1 MTAFFLQQLINGLTL
16 GAVYGLIAIGYTMVY
31 GIIGMINFA
40 HGEVYMVSAYL
51 CAIGLALLSFFGIHS
66 FPLLIFATL
75 VFTIVVTGVY
85 GWAIERIAYRPLRN
99 STRLAPLIS
108 AIGMSLILQNYVQL
122 SQGPNQQGI
131 PTLLSGALRMTVGD
145 GVVQI
150 TWTKVF
156 ILVAALVG
164 MLILTWIIQYT
175 RLGRI
180 CRATQQDR
188 RMAAILGINTDRVIS
203 LVFVIG
209 AAMAG
214 LAGVLVTMNYGTFDF
229 YIGFIIG
236 IKAFTAAVL
245 GGIGSLPGAM
255 LGGLLLGVAEAQFAG
270 LVNSDYK
277 DVFSFALLVA
287 ILVAWLSLFLAPQGI
302 NQFALLLNKQDTL
315 TEFDTLVPGRF
326 QAMRDGTRV
335 TYTEELSKD
344 RGELAGIFISQKDLN
359 SSNQERGISILV
371 AEKGTQNIQADGSRY
386 LILHNGYRYDGNPGQ
401 ANYRA
406 IQYDTYGVMLPK
418 PEASSEVSERDAVPT
433 ADLFGSDN
441 PRYQAELQWRLSTP
455 LLVFVVT
462 LLAVPLSRVNPRQGR
477 FLKLL
482 PAILLYMGYLALLI
496 AVRGQLDK
504 GKIPM
509 ANGLWWVHGLFLAIG
524 LLLFYWEPLRLK
536 LASSRAGREVAHG

>member
-1 MTAFFLQQLINGLTL
+1 MAAFFLQQLINGLTL

-51 CAIGLALLSFFGIHS
+51 CAIGLALLAYFGIHS
-66 FPLLIFATL
+66 FPLLIFGTL
-75 VFTIVVTGVY
+75 VFTIIVTGVY

-108 AIGMSLILQNYVQL
+108 AIGMSLILQNYAQL

-131 PTLLSGALRMTVGD
+131 PTLMHGVLRLTVGD

-150 TWTKVF
+150 TWTKIF
-156 ILVAALVG
+156 ILLAAFVG
-164 MLILTWIIQYT
+164 MVVLSWIINHTQ
-175 RLGRI
+175 LGRV

-203 LVFVIG
+203 LVFMIG

-287 ILVAWLSLFLAPQGI
+287 ILIFRPQG
-302 NQFALLLNKQDTL
+302 LL
-315 TEFDTLVPGRF
+315 GRP
-326 QAMRDGTRV
+326 V
-335 TYTEELSKD
+335 
-344 RGELAGIFISQKDLN
+344 
-359 SSNQERGISILV
+359 V
-371 AEKGTQNIQADGSRY
+371 AK
-386 LILHNGYRYDGNPGQ
+386 
-401 ANYRA
+401 
-406 IQYDTYGVMLPK
+406 V
-418 PEASSEVSERDAVPT
+418 
-433 ADLFGSDN
+433 
-441 PRYQAELQWRLSTP
+441 
-455 LLVFVVT
+455 
-462 LLAVPLSRVNPRQGR
+462 
-477 FLKLL
+477 
-482 PAILLYMGYLALLI
+482 
-496 AVRGQLDK
+496 
-504 GKIPM
+504 
-509 ANGLWWVHGLFLAIG
+509 
-524 LLLFYWEPLRLK
+524 
-536 LASSRAGREVAHG
+536 

>member
-131 PTLLSGALRMTVGD
+131 PTLFSGALRMTVGD

-214 LAGVLVTMNYGTFDF
+214 LAGEERRGQRAMTLS
-229 YIGFIIG
+229 
-236 IKAFTAAVL
+236 
-245 GGIGSLPGAM
+245 GGEQQM
-255 LGGLLLGVAEAQFAG
+255 LAIARALMSRPRLLLLDEPSLGLAPLVVKQIFQILRELTAQG
-270 LVNSDYK
+270 MT
-277 DVFSFALLVA
+277 
-287 ILVAWLSLFLAPQGI
+287 LFLVEQNARH
-302 NQFALLLNKQDTL
+302 ALNLSDRAYVMVNGQIRLSGSGQTLLNDPEVRKAYL
-315 TEFDTLVPGRF
+315 
-326 QAMRDGTRV
+326 
-335 TYTEELSKD
+335 
-344 RGELAGIFISQKDLN
+344 
-359 SSNQERGISILV
+359 GIS
-371 AEKGTQNIQADGSRY
+371 G
-386 LILHNGYRYDGNPGQ
+386 
-401 ANYRA
+401 
-406 IQYDTYGVMLPK
+406 
-418 PEASSEVSERDAVPT
+418 
-433 ADLFGSDN
+433 
-441 PRYQAELQWRLSTP
+441 
-455 LLVFVVT
+455 
-462 LLAVPLSRVNPRQGR
+462 
-477 FLKLL
+477 
-482 PAILLYMGYLALLI
+482 
-496 AVRGQLDK
+496 
-504 GKIPM
+504 
-509 ANGLWWVHGLFLAIG
+509 
-524 LLLFYWEPLRLK
+524 
-536 LASSRAGREVAHG
+536 

>member
-1 MTAFFLQQLINGLTL
+1 MAAFFLQQPINGLTL

-51 CAIGLALLSFFGIHS
+51 CAIGLALLAYFGIHS
-66 FPLLIFATL
+66 FPLLIFGTL
-75 VFTIVVTGVY
+75 VFTIIVTGVY

-131 PTLLSGALRMTVGD
+131 PTLMHGVLRLTVGD

-150 TWTKVF
+150 TWTKIF
-156 ILVAALVG
+156 ILLAAFIG
-164 MLILTWIIQYT
+164 MVVLSWIINHTQ
-175 RLGRI
+175 LGRV

-203 LVFVIG
+203 LVFMIG

-287 ILVAWLSLFLAPQGI
+287 ILIFRPQG
-302 NQFALLLNKQDTL
+302 LL
-315 TEFDTLVPGRF
+315 GRP
-326 QAMRDGTRV
+326 V
-335 TYTEELSKD
+335 
-344 RGELAGIFISQKDLN
+344 
-359 SSNQERGISILV
+359 V
-371 AEKGTQNIQADGSRY
+371 AK
-386 LILHNGYRYDGNPGQ
+386 
-401 ANYRA
+401 
-406 IQYDTYGVMLPK
+406 V
-418 PEASSEVSERDAVPT
+418 
-433 ADLFGSDN
+433 
-441 PRYQAELQWRLSTP
+441 
-455 LLVFVVT
+455 
-462 LLAVPLSRVNPRQGR
+462 
-477 FLKLL
+477 
-482 PAILLYMGYLALLI
+482 
-496 AVRGQLDK
+496 
-504 GKIPM
+504 
-509 ANGLWWVHGLFLAIG
+509 
-524 LLLFYWEPLRLK
+524 
-536 LASSRAGREVAHG
+536 

>member
-1 MTAFFLQQLINGLTL
+1 MTAVDRVPIPAAVGLAAGGAMTAFFLQQLINGLTL

-156 ILVAALVG
+156 ILVAALAG

-245 GGIGSLPGAM
+245 GGIGSLPG
-255 LGGLLLGVAEAQFAG
+255 GLLLGVAEAQFAG

-287 ILVAWLSLFLAPQGI
+287 ILIFRPQG
-302 NQFALLLNKQDTL
+302 LL
-315 TEFDTLVPGRF
+315 GRP
-326 QAMRDGTRV
+326 
-335 TYTEELSKD
+335 
-344 RGELAGIFISQKDLN
+344 
-359 SSNQERGISILV
+359 LV
-371 AEKGTQNIQADGSRY
+371 AK
-386 LILHNGYRYDGNPGQ
+386 
-401 ANYRA
+401 
-406 IQYDTYGVMLPK
+406 V
-418 PEASSEVSERDAVPT
+418 
-433 ADLFGSDN
+433 
-441 PRYQAELQWRLSTP
+441 
-455 LLVFVVT
+455 
-462 LLAVPLSRVNPRQGR
+462 
-477 FLKLL
+477 
-482 PAILLYMGYLALLI
+482 
-496 AVRGQLDK
+496 
-504 GKIPM
+504 
-509 ANGLWWVHGLFLAIG
+509 
-524 LLLFYWEPLRLK
+524 
-536 LASSRAGREVAHG
+536 